1 MHIFIFDISFQE
13 KVKNY
18 FLFSVIFCI
27 IFHVLPQKILN
38 APRARVQTFFFLN
51 NLLIINSK
59 WQYSVN
65 IGIYKYITVRKE
77 FRMEEKETEQIEV
90 EK

>member
-1 MHIFIFDISFQE
+1 MNKQ
-13 KVKNY
+13 N
-18 FLFSVIFCI
+18 L
-27 IFHVLPQKILN
+27 
-38 APRARVQTFFFLN
+38 FFFN

-90 EK
+90 EN